1 MNERI
6 KELAERAYG
15 TRKHVPPVWQFYDS
29 ELEELVELVVRE
41 CLTQA
46 DKIRDSLEED
56 GEADQALGADW
67 AALAIAR
74 HFGVE

>member
-29 ELEELVELVVRE
+29 ELEKLVESIVRE
-41 CLTQA
+41 CALLASWCESEQIPNCPGHILRQFGLQ
-46 DKIRDSLEED
+46 KELEKK
-56 GEADQALGADW
+56 
-67 AALAIAR
+67 
-74 HFGVE
+74 

>member
-41 CLTQA
+41 CLLTM
-46 DKIRDSLEED
+46 ETGCD
-56 GEADQALGADW
+56 GDLD
-67 AALAIAR
+67 LAIWTIKKD
-74 HFGVE
+74 FGL